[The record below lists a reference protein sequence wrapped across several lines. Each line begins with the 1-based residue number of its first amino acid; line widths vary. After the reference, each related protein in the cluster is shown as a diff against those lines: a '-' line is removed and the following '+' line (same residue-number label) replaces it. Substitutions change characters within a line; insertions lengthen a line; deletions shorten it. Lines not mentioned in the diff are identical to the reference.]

1 MAVKSKKSTAIARDE
16 WSALADQLDWDDVG
30 GRLLANIARGMYS
43 PQGVLREYVQ
53 NAADAYKDLETP
65 TEEHKIIITPTKNS
79 LSIQDFGVGM
89 DDKGI
94 REAKKIAVS
103 TKSDYD
109 DRVGFR
115 GIGIWA

>member
-1 MAVKSKKSTAIARDE
+1 MAKKAKNQSSDPPGWKLLDDE
-16 WSALADQLDWDDVG
+16 LEWDDVG

-43 PQGVLREYVQ
+43 AQGVLREYVQ
-53 NAADAYKDLETP
+53 NAADAYKDLTTP
-65 TEEHKIIITPTKNS
+65 SDEHQIIITPGKNS

-103 TKSDYD
+103 NKAAFD
-109 DRVGFR
+109 DRVG
-115 GIGIWA
+115 

>member
-1 MAVKSKKSTAIARDE
+1 MAKKAKNQSSDPPGWKLLDDE
-16 WSALADQLDWDDVG
+16 LEWDDVG

-53 NAADAYKDLETP
+53 NPVDAYKDLALP
-65 TEEHKIIITPTKNS
+65 SDEHKIIITPGKDS

-109 DRVGFR
+109 D
-115 GIGIWA
+115 